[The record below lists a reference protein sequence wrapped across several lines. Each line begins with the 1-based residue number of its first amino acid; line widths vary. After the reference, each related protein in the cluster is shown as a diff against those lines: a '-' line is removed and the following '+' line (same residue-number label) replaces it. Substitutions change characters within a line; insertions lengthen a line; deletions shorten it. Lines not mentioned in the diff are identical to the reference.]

1 MGGGAKLGLLQ
12 LCRPVVFT
20 SSSYSSLTI
29 WYLVSVV
36 SVVSVES
43 MVRYSMLYS
52 SVLCSTT

>member
-1 MGGGAKLGLLQ
+1 MGGGANLGLLR

-52 SVLCSTT
+52 SVLRSAT